1 MKNHANLWSGP
12 SCCNT
17 PELRE
22 LLQNFS
28 VVKKLSP
35 GENFLMP
42 GTPIR
47 YASYIA
53 EGVTAHTTT
62 SESGREKVLYRLGRG
77 WFFSEEVLLR
87 DYTVESARYAIAETP
102 TTLWLLDKPAYLELL
117 KHPIFV
123 SAIIRCTAY
132 KCSMLRTEIESL
144 TFDST
149 KERLMRLLS
158 SGADR
163 ASVEDQ
169 YWYNMKVS
177 WTHQDLAAIIGTNR
191 VTISRLIAE
200 LRADGCLRT
209 VNGRLQVNISK
220 AIQENDPLC
229 NR

>member
-1 MKNHANLWSGP
+1 MKNHANLWPGP

-17 PELRE
+17 PELRT
-22 LLQNFS
+22 LL
-28 VVKKLSP
+28 KGYAILKELSP
-35 GENFLMP
+35 GENFLVP

-62 SESGREKVLYRLGRG
+62 SESGREKVLYRLGQG

-87 DYTVESARYAIAETP
+87 DYIVESTRYAIAEAP

-123 SAIIRCTAY
+123 TAIIRCSAY
-132 KCSMLRTEIESL
+132 KCSMLRAEIESL

-149 KERLMRLLS
+149 KDRLMRLLGS
-158 SGADR
+158 STDR
-163 ASVEDQ
+163 TSVEDQ
-169 YWYNMKVS
+169 CWYQMKVS

-191 VTISRLIAE
+191 VTISRLITE
-200 LRADGCLRT
+200 LRAEGYLRT
-209 VNGRLQVNISK
+209 VNGKLQINSSK
-220 AIQENDPLC
+220 AIRENNPLHD
-229 NR
+229 R